1 MQEDAA
7 YARASLLE
15 GSMSDA
21 NISHKFF
28 LRSCFAFLVG
38 AALVSTFASLAVIG
52 GSVPGGGAGAG
63 ALSPGAGSAAYSS
76 ALSVAICAVAAMH
89 YHEILKLRNRQST
102 VSVEMQVDALRH
114 GDWVITM
121 PLLVLKFYAV
131 INVPFDEYDSIFPS
145 ADVAAVTSVLMIVLG
160 AFVRLG
166 LDELSGWQ
174 RMTRESLFVGLLA
187 YALSCVCLVLLLV
200 DISRAASKHGD
211 RQILDSLLFVWLGYP
226 LVAFFA
232 SMRRYRDDQ
241 ATPYDLN
248 LSLIKDI
255 AYAALDIYAK
265 GVFATYSASVVFGV
279 EFFNNGR

>member
-1 MQEDAA
+1 MKEDAP
-7 YARASLLE
+7 YARVNVLE
-15 GSMSDA
+15 GGMFDA

-28 LRSCFAFLVG
+28 LRACFAFLVAG
-38 AALVSTFASLAVIG
+38 AVLSTFASLAAIG
-52 GSVPGGGAGAG
+52 SGHAYGSV
-63 ALSPGAGSAAYSS
+63 
-76 ALSVAICAVAAMH
+76 LSVAICVVAAWH
-89 YHEILKLRNRQST
+89 YHEILKLRDRPPS

-121 PLLVLKFYAV
+121 PLLVLKFYAL
-131 INVPFDEYDSIFPS
+131 IGVPFSAYDSIFSS
-145 ADVAAVTSVLMIVLG
+145 ADVAAVASVLMIVLG

-166 LDELSGWQ
+166 LDELSGWK

-241 ATPYDLN
+241 TTPYDLN
-248 LSLIKDI
+248 LSLTKDI
-255 AYAALDIYAK
+255 AYSCLDVYAK
-265 GVFATYSASVVFGV
+265 GVFALYSTSTVFGV